1 MKNNKGVTLV
11 SVIVILIVII
21 IIASVSIVGGSGLII
36 ESKEHVKEEN
46 LIAVKDAIRRKQTEV
61 SMSGVLT
68 PGGATY
74 VGLKNPVVGR
84 REDGKELYAGEDW
97 YLLEENDLKE
107 LGIETD
113 DTKYIVNYKLEAVLA
128 VDGEYAGT
136 LYEEIVK
143 LSN

>member
-1 MKNNKGVTLV
+1 MKNNKGMTLV
-11 SVIVILIVII
+11 SIIVILIVLI
-21 IIASVSIVGGSGLII
+21 IIASVSIVGGSGLLV
-36 ESKEHVKEEN
+36 ESKEQVKEEN

-84 REDGKELYAGEDW
+84 DDTGAELFAGEDW
-97 YLLEENDLKE
+97 YLLEETDLKE
-107 LGIETD
+107 LGIEGD
-113 DTKYIVNYKLEAVLA
+113 DTRYVVNYKFEKVLA
-128 VDGEYAGT
+128 IDGEYANG
-136 LYEEIVK
+136 LYAEIIR